1 MCGVYDMFLSRRT
14 DTEVVFSGKVFFI
27 IIEKLEVKYNIIR
40 REKDC
45 RDGKILKDLEFYF
58 IIK

>member
-40 REKDC
+40 RKK
-45 RDGKILKDLEFYF
+45 RLQRLEN
-58 IIK
+58 IE

>member
-27 IIEKLEVKYNIIR
+27 IIEKLYTLLYEGKKRLQRLENI
-40 REKDC
+40 E
-45 RDGKILKDLEFYF
+45 
-58 IIK
+58 